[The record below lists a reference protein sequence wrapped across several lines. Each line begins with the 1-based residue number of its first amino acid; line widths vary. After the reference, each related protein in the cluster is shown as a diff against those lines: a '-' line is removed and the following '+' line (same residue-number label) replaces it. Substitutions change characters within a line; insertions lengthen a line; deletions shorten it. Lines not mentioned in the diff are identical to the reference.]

1 MIALHG
7 VTVAVPALT
16 PPGTKTLLDGVSI
29 DLAEHR
35 IALIGANGS
44 GKSTLLRLLNGL
56 IVPTQGRVDVEGH
69 DTRRDAAAVRRLV
82 GFTFTDPLSHRSR
95 PVGSNPSSLTVPSG
109 GKRRTKLQSSI
120 DQHITPSTLLVAST
134 WRPQGENATASA
146 LSAI

>member
-56 IVPTQGRVDVEGH
+56 IVPRKGGSTSRATTPDVTQRPC
-69 DTRRDAAAVRRLV
+69 AAWWV
-82 GFTFTDPLSHRSR
+82 SRS
-95 PVGSNPSSLTVPSG
+95 PT
-109 GKRRTKLQSSI
+109 
-120 DQHITPSTLLVAST
+120 H
-134 WRPQGENATASA
+134 
-146 LSAI
+146 